1 MGGLAH
7 GHLGGD
13 QVSTHGWLH
22 PSFCAIKGGHFY
34 TLIHSVEYRS
44 KAMHRCI
51 SQGSEKVLKC

>member
-34 TLIHSVEYRS
+34 TLFHSVEYR
-44 KAMHRCI
+44 ARLCI
-51 SQGSEKVLKC
+51 EV